1 MIYFGSCKL
10 LLRLL
15 NNITVGNYNSRY
27 VFVTGCDSGFGY
39 LLTKKLNVLGFHV
52 FAGCLTQSGVERL
65 QSECSTNV
73 TALQLDVSNDDNI
86 QEVAK
91 FIRSK
96 LPPNKGMP
104 MSFFQKIPFVWLK

>member
-1 MIYFGSCKL
+1 MYFIIASFMIFFVSCKL
-10 LLRLL
+10 FLRLL
-15 NNITVGNYNSRY
+15 NNITIGNYNSRY

-39 LLTKKLNVLGFHV
+39 LLTKKLNLLGFHV
-52 FAGCLTQSGVERL
+52 FTGCLTQSGMERL

-73 TALQLDVSNDDNI
+73 TALKLDVSNDDNI

-96 LPPNKGMP
+96 LPSNKGM
-104 MSFFQKIPFVWLK
+104 SISIF